1 MTSQY
6 DVWNKLTWHVIQTR
20 FEESSFLLQIQRISW
35 KIYGME
41 VYFMYGIP
49 LYKKAIEKTMQ
60 PDPPQVI
67 NYRTLRVVQ
76 LKVGIM
82 QFQQGGTVC
91 M

>member
-1 MTSQY
+1 
-6 DVWNKLTWHVIQTR
+6 
-20 FEESSFLLQIQRISW
+20 
-35 KIYGME
+35 ME

-49 LYKKAIEKTMQ
+49 LCKKVIEKTMQ

-82 QFQQGGTVC
+82 YF
-91 M
+91 